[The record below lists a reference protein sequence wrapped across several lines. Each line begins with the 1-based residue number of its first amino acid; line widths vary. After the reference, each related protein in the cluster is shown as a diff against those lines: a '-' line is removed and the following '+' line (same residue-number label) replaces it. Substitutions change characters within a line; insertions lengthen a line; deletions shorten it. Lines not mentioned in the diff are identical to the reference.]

1 MGAVGSHN
9 GLDIFNLLLVN
20 HKPRRQ
26 LDPELG
32 VADPVVLT
40 RLEMDAFTCQ
50 IKHIN
55 PSRQRGDGKTGRG
68 GCKTPC
74 VVGGESARNVEDDLR
89 SQNGDLGSRPT
100 RREVGTAG
108 MVGGK

>member
-1 MGAVGSHN
+1 MRGSSRQPHKC

-32 VADPVVLT
+32 VADPIVLT
-40 RLEMDAFTCQ
+40 RLAMDAFTCQ

-55 PSRQRGDGKTGRG
+55 PSRQRGDGKTGWG
-68 GCKTPC
+68 
-74 VVGGESARNVEDDLR
+74 VVLPLR
-89 SQNGDLGSRPT
+89 SRGRVS
-100 RREVGTAG
+100 
-108 MVGGK
+108 